1 MAEQASEI
9 NLPDDNA
16 FEPSAAE
23 GNSEA
28 ISFGKLLEKSLSD
41 VNATQLDADRAIK
54 ELVAGRN
61 KNIHETM
68 LAIEKADMSFKLAM
82 QVRNKVIE
90 AYKEIMRMQV

>member
-9 NLPDDNA
+9 NFADDNA
-16 FEPSAAE
+16 FEASAPE

-28 ISFGKLLEKSLSD
+28 ISFGKLLEKSLND
-41 VNATQLDADRAIK
+41 VNNTQLDADRAIK